1 MEVGQPFML
10 RCRFGEPMA
19 MIGHASSLAIAL
31 KPISRRQKPSGQSI
45 RSTAHP
51 EMIGREDGQSATVR
65 GVREPDQL
73 LDVRDLDGYPI
84 ELIDKSGG

>member
-31 KPISRRQKPSGQSI
+31 KPKATGPDTVGSMEVTTTNGEFSVAHAVGDGVKI
-45 RSTAHP
+45 RIRPNA
-51 EMIGREDGQSATVR
+51 
-65 GVREPDQL
+65 
-73 LDVRDLDGYPI
+73 
-84 ELIDKSGG
+84 